1 MDSKTRSR
9 WVRESGIE
17 IEIDYLNS
25 FLVAATSTSAAVAVV
40 VIFSIHFLVA
50 LRDSVAMQTMS
61 FSKSRKLSIELNIVV
76 LRRNVNLTCLW
87 CWCRTYFIVASRIV
101 RPSQIFRVAVS
112 ILSSPITLS
121 VRASILRNGVDIGS
135 ATQECKPGI
144 PETLLIKIPSTTV
157 PGQYRLRV
165 EGNTDRALGGTAFL
179 NETLL
184 NFSQR
189 SMTIFIQTEKP
200 VYHQSQIGS
209 SAIHF
214 LKFPFS
220 N

>member
-1 MDSKTRSR
+1 M
-9 WVRESGIE
+9 
-17 IEIDYLNS
+17 
-25 FLVAATSTSAAVAVV
+25 
-40 VIFSIHFLVA
+40 
-50 LRDSVAMQTMS
+50 
-61 FSKSRKLSIELNIVV
+61 
-76 LRRNVNLTCLW
+76 
-87 CWCRTYFIVASRIV
+87 

-209 SAIHF
+209 FAF
-214 LKFPFS
+214 LSLIFSFPFQTNKVLLLLFS
-220 N
+220 EIPHDSDQHRTASFRRCSGCLHDRPPRLCRPSLAVETGACLYYLATSITCISYFFVSSLETIREEATAAAVVYIQL